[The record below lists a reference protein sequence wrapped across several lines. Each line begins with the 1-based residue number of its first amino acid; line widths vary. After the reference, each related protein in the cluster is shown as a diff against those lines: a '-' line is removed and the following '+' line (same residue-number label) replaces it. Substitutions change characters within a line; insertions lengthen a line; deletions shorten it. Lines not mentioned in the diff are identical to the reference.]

1 MTIAKKRNRF
11 LKKIDKFN
19 LKGISN
25 FLYGT
30 DLVLNSY
37 YSIDTVNIVSVHK
50 CEENYSIILLT
61 DKILVLEFG
70 VCRVIEYNLIEEV
83 IIDHSEMFK
92 QKHKTIEE
100 AKLSVKIL
108 NVILR
113 NGEREVIIFVDDL
126 IGVYFSIIKLGIFLN
141 KKKDNG

>member
-1 MTIAKKRNRF
+1 M
-11 LKKIDKFN
+11 
-19 LKGISN
+19 
-25 FLYGT
+25 
-30 DLVLNSY
+30 LNSY

-61 DKILVLEFG
+61 DKILVLELG
-70 VCRVIEYNLIEEV
+70 VCRVIEYSLIEEV

-100 AKLSVKIL
+100 AKLSVEIL